1 MYLALCVYLALS
13 LLKKRSHVSFTR
25 LREYRCGSQKSRV
38 NPADEM
44 PPIRREVKHEVAR
57 AHARLVQ
64 PPTRTL
70 PRPAG
75 TTMAQTVRKEQIVVE
90 QQQARRSLCP
100 WSLARS
106 RTQPRGCSLRH
117 SGG

>member
-1 MYLALCVYLALS
+1 MRLALCVYLALS
-13 LLKKRSHVSFTR
+13 LVKKEATQVLPSLRGAPMRVPKGVIADTERAADPARS
-25 LREYRCGSQKSRV
+25 QA
-38 NPADEM
+38 P
-44 PPIRREVKHEVAR
+44 EVAR

-70 PRPAG
+70 ARPAG

-106 RTQPRGCSLRH
+106 RTQPHSCSLRH

>member
-1 MYLALCVYLALS
+1 MRLALCVYLALS
-13 LLKKRSHVSFTR
+13 LVKKEATQVLPS
-25 LREYRCGSQKSRV
+25 LRGAPMRV
-38 NPADEM
+38 PKGVIADTEGAADPA
-44 PPIRREVKHEVAR
+44 RVKHEVAR
-57 AHARLVQ
+57 AQTPESSSHPRARFHA
-64 PPTRTL
+64 
-70 PRPAG
+70 PAG

-106 RTQPRGCSLRH
+106 RTQPHGCSLRH